1 MTLGERIY
9 AQRAAR
15 NLPQAA
21 LAEALGVSRQ
31 SVSKWETDASVPD
44 LDKLVGLCELFEI
57 SMDELVRG
65 EEPAEEAPPPEE
77 TPPPAASETRPVRN
91 PLTVRVA
98 VGLGLIFLGALVFV
112 LGLLYLGE
120 APAGLILASPFL
132 LCGAACLVFK
142 GHPALACGWI
152 LWGGYTMFLSHA
164 TGVKPHW
171 VISPAMYMGLGYPTN
186 VYAVLAWSEALL
198 LLALLARTGWV
209 IYRRVKKKLER
220 PGA

>member
-77 TPPPAASETRPVRN
+77 TPPPAAAETRPVRN

-112 LGLLYLGE
+112 LFWPLLTGLEIGRG
-120 APAGLILASPFL
+120 AGGIDFGLAL
-132 LCGAACLVFK
+132 
-142 GHPALACGWI
+142 PALR
-152 LWGGYTMFLSHA
+152 GGLF
-164 TGVKPHW
+164 
-171 VISPAMYMGLGYPTN
+171 GL
-186 VYAVLAWSEALL
+186 
-198 LLALLARTGWV
+198 
-209 IYRRVKKKLER
+209 
-220 PGA
+220 

>member
-65 EEPAEEAPPPEE
+65 EEPAEEAHRRLYRLDNGHCGGGE
-77 TPPPAASETRPVRN
+77 
-91 PLTVRVA
+91 
-98 VGLGLIFLGALVFV
+98 GLV
-112 LGLLYLGE
+112 
-120 APAGLILASPFL
+120 
-132 LCGAACLVFK
+132 
-142 GHPALACGWI
+142 
-152 LWGGYTMFLSHA
+152 
-164 TGVKPHW
+164 
-171 VISPAMYMGLGYPTN
+171 
-186 VYAVLAWSEALL
+186 
-198 LLALLARTGWV
+198 
-209 IYRRVKKKLER
+209 
-220 PGA
+220 